1 MVYQALDESGAPL
14 QADYKNLKLSE
25 LSRSR
30 LRFEYETVDL
40 LPKVEVASSSL
51 VTRSKAFSKS
61 VPDSRTVVIE
71 SAPFESRP
79 KGPGVPT

>member
-1 MVYQALDESGAPL
+1 MVYQASDESGAPL

-51 VTRSKAFSKS
+51 VTRSSLHFRA
-61 VPDSRTVVIE
+61 D
-71 SAPFESRP
+71 FEYVF
-79 KGPGVPT
+79 GPLSPV